1 MAVGRHPE
9 LPTFECAS
17 NLINELAKGRS
28 IRAGIEVED
37 NGWVVAHVLVH

>member
-1 MAVGRHPE
+1 MAVGRQPE
-9 LPTFECAS
+9 LPTFERAS

-37 NGWVVAHVLVH
+37 NGWWLLMY